1 MITLNSARELGL
13 DARTG
18 SIEAG
23 KDADL
28 AIFSGHPLNA
38 FSRCEMTIIEGE
50 VFFVREK
57 QPSAM
62 SPAAA
67 TAAANPRPLV
77 FPMPQTRARVLDLA
91 PAGDR
96 RYAIVGG
103 MVHPVDAPDIERGT
117 VLIDGDKISAVG
129 AAVEIPPGT
138 KTIDAAGLH
147 VYPGLIDAGTILG
160 LSEIGKVRETHDH
173 QEAGQFQ
180 PDLRAGVAINPD
192 SEIIPVTRAGGI
204 TAALVRPTGGIICGQ
219 TSLIKLDGWTVPE
232 MVVAF
237 EAGLQIDWPD
247 GNENQPRVD
256 QLRDFLNEGRTYA
269 KLKKAAVEGQTAPP
283 IRDPRYEALG
293 PYLRGEK
300 RIFIEADSRKDIAE
314 ALLFAEKEGL
324 KIVITGGADAW
335 KLAAELKKRDVPVIV
350 GAVMARPVE
359 EYDPFD
365 AAYANPGRLHE
376 AGVPFCIRSN
386 GLSTAGFSASNSRNA
401 PFEAAQAVAYGLPEE
416 EALKAVTLNAAK
428 ILQADDRLGSLTAGK
443 LANVVIADGS
453 PLQESTQYK
462 AIFVA
467 GKPYAPES
475 RHTRLYEKYRGRL
488 REVRARK

>member
-1 MITLNSARELGL
+1 M
-13 DARTG
+13 
-18 SIEAG
+18 
-23 KDADL
+23 
-28 AIFSGHPLNA
+28 
-38 FSRCEMTIIEGE
+38 
-50 VFFVREK
+50 
-57 QPSAM
+57 
-62 SPAAA
+62 
-67 TAAANPRPLV
+67 
-77 FPMPQTRARVLDLA
+77 
-91 PAGDR
+91 
-96 RYAIVGG
+96 
-103 MVHPVDAPDIERGT
+103 
-117 VLIDGDKISAVG
+117 
-129 AAVEIPPGT
+129 
-138 KTIDAAGLH
+138 
-147 VYPGLIDAGTILG
+147 
-160 LSEIGKVRETHDH
+160 
-173 QEAGQFQ
+173 
-180 PDLRAGVAINPD
+180 
-192 SEIIPVTRAGGI
+192 
-204 TAALVRPTGGIICGQ
+204 
-219 TSLIKLDGWTVPE
+219 KLDGWTVPE
-232 MVVAF
+232 MVLAF

-247 GNENQPRVD
+247 GNENQPRID

-269 KLKKAAVEGQTAPP
+269 KLKKAADESQTPPP

-335 KLAAELKKRDVPVIV
+335 KLAAELKKRDVPVII

-365 AAYANPGRLHE
+365 APYANPGRLHE

-443 LANVVIADGS
+443 LANIVVTDGS

-475 RHTRLYEKYRGRL
+475 RQTRLYEKYRGRL
-488 REVRARK
+488 HEVRARK